1 MEQATVVAPVEFRL
15 LGPLQIVVDGV
26 PLPLVGAR
34 QRALL
39 ALLLLHPNEPVS
51 AERVIDELCGGSPP
65 PTVHAS
71 LRVAVSK
78 IRRLLGTSHRD
89 VLETLPSGY
98 RLRVESAQ
106 LDSRRFETLL
116 AEARAEHDAGRAVKL
131 LEQALALWHGPPFA
145 DLPYAPFAQSEARR
159 LTELLLDAREERL
172 EAELALGEHES
183 VVSELEAL
191 VEENPLRERPRGA
204 LMLALYRSGR
214 QADALE
220 VYRQGRRV
228 LREELGLEPGEELR
242 RLEQQILNQDA
253 EIGRP

>member
-1 MEQATVVAPVEFRL
+1 
-15 LGPLQIVVDGV
+15 
-26 PLPLVGAR
+26 
-34 QRALL
+34 
-39 ALLLLHPNEPVS
+39 
-51 AERVIDELCGGSPP
+51 
-65 PTVHAS
+65 
-71 LRVAVSK
+71 
-78 IRRLLGTSHRD
+78 
-89 VLETLPSGY
+89 
-98 RLRVESAQ
+98 
-106 LDSRRFETLL
+106 
-116 AEARAEHDAGRAVKL
+116 
-131 LEQALALWHGPPFA
+131 ALALWHGPPFA

-204 LMLALYRSGR
+204 LMLALYRSGP

-253 EIGRP
+253 EIGRPGATRREPPRRHRSRRAPLAAGVLVL